1 MIADFGNT
9 KTIQKQRKILKKN
22 EKKEHYYLCCLPF
35 IYRKINRKK
44 KRETRSRTISIIQ
57 ET

>member
-9 KTIQKQRKILKKN
+9 KTIQKQRKILKKK
-22 EKKEHYYLCCLPF
+22 EKKEHNYLCCLPF

-57 ET
+57 QT

>member
-9 KTIQKQRKILKKN
+9 KTIQKQRKILKKK

-57 ET
+57 QT